1 VLRLLAPVPYLPV
14 KQEFHPKRNAARQ
27 KLASLTKNR
36 FKDLASDVYY
46 ELLRR
51 NPSFRPQQ
59 EHVDQQEVRSGL
71 PFEAPKRGV
80 KPLLISPLLVGA

>member
-1 VLRLLAPVPYLPV
+1 MPYLPV

-27 KLASLTKNR
+27 KLSSLTKNR

-59 EHVDQQEVRSGL
+59 EPADQQEVRRAL
-71 PFEAPKRGV
+71 FFRRPRCRY
-80 KPLLISPLLVGA
+80 